1 MRVRIPAAVL
11 ITALQQNLAH
21 AAPVPEESHRLA
33 GESFRQAQAAFARR
47 EFAAAAAAFE
57 QAARLEP
64 HPSPLLD
71 AEEAWE
77 LAGEPV
83 HAAEDCDLVLA
94 MPGLADRFRL
104 EAARRLR
111 ALEPRVSTVE
121 ITGPPATLVRLDG
134 APEVVVPLH
143 RRVAP
148 GRHELVLIATAS
160 APRSL
165 TMELTPGETRTLDA
179 GGLAPDVAVTPTH
192 DQAEP
197 VSSPIPS
204 APPSNPALRDSARGG
219 PSSSA
224 ASRHVPTGS
233 WVALG
238 VSVASAAVGVGFGVS
253 ALNANSDYASTGAE
267 SDADAFRRDR
277 VITNVAWGAAIAS
290 AVTGV
295 VFWLAAPN
303 GPKGASASVA
313 PESHGMSVVA
323 VTRF

>member
-1 MRVRIPAAVL
+1 MRVRLPAAVL
-11 ITALQQNLAH
+11 IMALQDLAH

-83 HAAEDCDLVLA
+83 HAAEDCDLVLG
-94 MPGLADRFRL
+94 MPGLGDRFRL
-104 EAARRLR
+104 EAEHRLV
-111 ALEPRVSTVE
+111 ALAPRVSTVE

-134 APEVVVPLH
+134 GPEVVVPVH

-148 GRHELVLIATAS
+148 GRHELVLIVAAS
-160 APRSL
+160 APRSFA
-165 TMELTPGETRTLDA
+165 MDLTPGETRRLDA
-179 GGLAPDVAVTPTH
+179 GGLAPDVAVTPSH
-192 DQAEP
+192 DQAVP
-197 VSSPIPS
+197 VSSPVSPVLTS
-204 APPSNPALRDSARGG
+204 SPAVQDSARGG
-219 PSSSA
+219 SSSSA
-224 ASRHVPTGS
+224 GSRRVPIAS

-238 VSVASAAVGVGFGVS
+238 VSAASAAVGVGFGV
-253 ALNANSDYASTGAE
+253 ATLNANGDYASTGAQ
-267 SDADAFRRDR
+267 SSADAFRRDR
-277 VITNVAWGAAIAS
+277 VITNVAWGAALAS

-295 VFWLAAPN
+295 VFLLAAP
-303 GPKGASASVA
+303 KSSRGASAGFA
-313 PESHGMSVVA
+313 TGSHGMSVVA